1 MLRRSLLPLLLAL
14 AFAPSAL
21 ASGGNYVFESGTHAQ
36 QAEVHAA
43 LDASSFNWSLVPGPV
58 AIHIGRNVSSHASPG
73 AIWLDAG
80 LLDSGRFAWG
90 TVQHEYAHEVDF
102 ALLTDPMRTDL
113 HTLLGGTSW
122 WGGGGEGHAQLDCE
136 RFADALSWAYWPSPD
151 NVMKPQGAADE
162 GGQVAPA
169 AFRAALSGLLG
180 QAPARMTASI
190 KVKRHPRKG

>member
-1 MLRRSLLPLLLAL
+1 MLKRFLLPFLFAL

-21 ASGGNYVFESGTHAQ
+21 ASGGNYLLEGGTHAE

-58 AIHIGRNVSSHASPG
+58 AIHIGRNVSSHAAPG
-73 AIWLDAG
+73 AIWLDAD

-90 TVQHEYAHEVDF
+90 VVQHEYAHEVDF
-102 ALLTDPMRTDL
+102 ALLTDPMRADL

-122 WGGGGEGHAQLDCE
+122 SGGEGHAQLDSE
-136 RFADALSWAYWPSPD
+136 RFADALSFAYWPSPD

-162 GGQVAPA
+162 GGQVVPA

-180 QAPARMTASI
+180 QAPVRMTASI
-190 KVKRHPRKG
+190 QVKRHPRKR

>member
-21 ASGGNYVFESGTHAQ
+21 ASGGNYVFEGGTHAQ

-43 LDASSFNWSLVPGPV
+43 LDASSFNWSLLPGPV
-58 AIHIGRNVSSHASPG
+58 AIHIGRNVSSHAAPG

-102 ALLTDPMRTDL
+102 AVLSDPMRAQL
-113 HTLLGGTSW
+113 APLLLGSSW
-122 WGGGGEGHAQLDCE
+122 APPSMVEGHSRADCE
-136 RFADALSWAYWPSPD
+136 RFADLVSWAYWPSPS
-151 NVMKPQGAADE
+151 NAMAPSGASDE
-162 GGQVAPA
+162 IANIDPA
-169 AFRAALSGLLG
+169 AFRAALAALLPQLAGRVTSGTRL
-180 QAPARMTASI
+180 
-190 KVKRHPRKG
+190 RHP